1 MYRYYLTQRPA
12 MPGTFPKPQGN
23 KVLSVQ
29 NFDERAF
36 CKEIGREA
44 WAYLDYFAPL
54 PGETVRS
61 YEMVKGGVHNDKG
74 V

>member
-12 MPGTFPKPQGN
+12 MPGSFPRPMHNYPKE
-23 KVLSVQ
+23 VH
-29 NFDERAF
+29 NFDKRTF
-36 CKEIGREA
+36 CEEIGREA

-54 PGETVRS
+54 PEETVRI